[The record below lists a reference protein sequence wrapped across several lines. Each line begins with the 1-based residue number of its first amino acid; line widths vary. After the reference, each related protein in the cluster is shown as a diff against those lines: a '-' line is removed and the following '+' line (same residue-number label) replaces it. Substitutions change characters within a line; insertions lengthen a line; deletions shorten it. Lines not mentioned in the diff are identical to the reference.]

1 MKRQTTN
8 QRHRTLTLGLTLLAV
23 LTVSMLLVPQAYG
36 QQEVS
41 PTWYDPWPVSNK
53 VAVQP
58 SQPRAAA
65 QKQRQKSISV
75 SQHRP
80 GKKVRV
86 KRPGN
91 RQAVVV
97 SKPMPNSLTGK

>member
-41 PTWYDPWPVSNK
+41 PTRYDSSK

-65 QKQRQKSISV
+65 QKRRQRSISV

-97 SKPMPNSLTGK
+97 SKPLTGK